1 MAAHRLEVLLQ
12 DLQGAQAPTVG
23 ELERAAKAGVA
34 GDLPGLGHGVGQ
46 AQAAPGRGDAV
57 GQDLEHQGG
66 HAELEPGHRVE
77 AVGVSGHQ
85 VEAPPALGVGVG
97 LVAGV
102 DQGTVHRGSQAHD
115 LLEVVGPLTDLEGGV
130 LGDGASADP
139 AGAHQERADH
149 EQGYESLGEVVEVN
163 RARHEVVLVGA
174 VGGALAVDVVLEQA
188 GRHAATAQQLGSP
201 GHQEVPGPVGQ
212 GGLRGPG
219 ALGGGVLGVSVVH
232 VETPATG
239 QAGGG
244 AALPGLL
251 LGGQA
256 RHDGGAQAPGDGPL
270 DGGGSRDVGEHGG
283 IDR

>member
-12 DLQGAQAPTVG
+12 DLQGTQAPTVG
-23 ELERAAKAGVA
+23 ELKRAAKAGVA

-46 AQAAPGRGDAV
+46 AQAAPGCGDAV

-77 AVGVSGHQ
+77 AVGVTGHQ

-102 DQGTVHRGSQAHD
+102 DQGAVHRGSQAHN
-115 LLEVVGPLTDLEGGV
+115 LLQVVGPLTDLEVSTPGHGPN
-130 LGDGASADP
+130 ADP
-139 AGAHQERADH
+139 AGAHQERADDEQRH
-149 EQGYESLGEVVEVN
+149 EGLNEVVEVD
-163 RARHEVVLVGA
+163 RAGHEVVLVGA
-174 VGGALAVDVVLEQA
+174 VGGAFAVDVVLEQA
-188 GRHAATAQQLGSP
+188 GRRPTTAQQLSSP

-219 ALGGGVLGVSVVH
+219 ALGGGVLGVAVVH
-232 VETPATG
+232 VEAPTAG

-244 AALPGLL
+244 AALPSLL
-251 LGGQA
+251 LCGQA
-256 RHDGGAQAPGDGPL
+256 HDSGGA
-270 DGGGSRDVGEHGG
+270 
-283 IDR
+283 